1 MRRYLPFSIVAFVAL
16 VMIGS
21 AMFLYRAK
29 RPSMLTMTNETSAS
43 GDSLHVLGNAQAPVT
58 LEEFGDF
65 ECPPCGGL
73 SEPINQLEKE
83 YRPNLRVIFHHFPL
97 IMHAHAREA
106 SLAAEAAGLQAHFWE
121 MHDLL
126 YREQSVWS
134 KVTDPRAL
142 FNSYAG
148 MLGLN
153 VERFKR
159 DMAGEEAKAR
169 VTKDEKEGASIGVHN
184 TPTIFINNRAV
195 DLKIVSPETLRAAV
209 KEAVEAKHPSS

>member
-1 MRRYLPFSIVAFVAL
+1 MRRYLPFVIVGVVAL
-16 VMIGS
+16 ATIGS

-29 RPSMLTMTNETSAS
+29 RPSMLTITNESSANGAS
-43 GDSLHVLGNAQAPVT
+43 VHVLGNAQAPVT

-106 SLAAEAAGLQAHFWE
+106 SLAAEAASLQGHFWE

-126 YREQSVWS
+126 YREQAVWS
-134 KVTDPRAL
+134 KPADPRAL

-159 DMAGEEAKAR
+159 DMAGEEVKAR
-169 VTKDEKEGASIGVHN
+169 VTSDEKQGASLGVRN
-184 TPTIFINNRAV
+184 TPTIFVNNHAV

-209 KEAVEAKHPSS
+209 KEAVEAKRPSS